1 MIKRLHAL
9 PALAAFLALLPA
21 AVRADAF
28 ADTDGDGLSDA
39 FETAAGLNPASGL
52 VADLAAWWRFSAVA
66 DGVVADAS
74 GSARPLS
81 VLEPS
86 AAVRTACAP
95 AAAVHVA
102 GSSPLLVEVPPF
114 GTAIAIG
121 ANLPSG
127 ADASLA
133 ASLPALPELT
143 LAFWFHSTA
152 LAGPSHLAT
161 LGNVALALSGSSLS
175 ATVGGQTLAAASP
188 VPAGQWTHLAL
199 SVSGE
204 AAMLYVNGA
213 PAATCPAPADPA
225 GDGRLLAGSRPG
237 ALFVGE
243 FADFRVYASALSPDE
258 IGDLL
263 DAYADLD
270 GDGLPNILEQ
280 ALGTNPASPDTD
292 GDGLPDAWEHDHGLD
307 PLLAADAARDADGDG
322 LPNRREFSL
331 GTDPNAADTDGDG
344 MPDAWEAQYALDPL
358 DPADAALDPDGDG
371 FTNLREFRLGRD
383 PRAPAVASA
392 TPLVFISS
400 PAFRRAAP

>member
-1 MIKRLHAL
+1 
-9 PALAAFLALLPA
+9 
-21 AVRADAF
+21 
-28 ADTDGDGLSDA
+28 
-39 FETAAGLNPASGL
+39 
-52 VADLAAWWRFSAVA
+52 
-66 DGVVADAS
+66 
-74 GSARPLS
+74 
-81 VLEPS
+81 
-86 AAVRTACAP
+86 
-95 AAAVHVA
+95 
-102 GSSPLLVEVPPF
+102 
-114 GTAIAIG
+114 
-121 ANLPSG
+121 
-127 ADASLA
+127 
-133 ASLPALPELT
+133 
-143 LAFWFHSTA
+143 
-152 LAGPSHLAT
+152 
-161 LGNVALALSGSSLS
+161 
-175 ATVGGQTLAAASP
+175 
-188 VPAGQWTHLAL
+188 
-199 SVSGE
+199 
-204 AAMLYVNGA
+204 MLYVNGA

-243 FADFRVYASALSPDE
+243 LADFRVYASALSPDE

-307 PLLAADAARDADGDG
+307 PLLSADAARDADGDG
-322 LPNRREFSL
+322 LPNRGEFAL

-344 MPDAWEAQYALDPL
+344 MPDAWEARYALDPL

>member
-1 MIKRLHAL
+1 MNKH
-9 PALAAFLALLPA
+9 PHALAALAALAALLPA
-21 AVRADAF
+21 AARADAF

-74 GSARPLS
+74 GSGRPLS

-86 AAVRTACAP
+86 AAVRTACTP
-95 AAAVHVA
+95 AAAVQIA
-102 GSSPLLVEVPPF
+102 GSSPLLVEVPPC
-114 GTAIAIG
+114 GTAIAVG

-143 LAFWFHSTA
+143 LAFWFHSSV
-152 LAGPSHLAT
+152 LSGSSHLAT
-161 LGNVALALSGSSLS
+161 LGSLSLALSGTSLTVAVGDRTLS
-175 ATVGGQTLAAASP
+175 PATANPSGR
-188 VPAGQWTHLAL
+188 WTHVAL
-199 SVSGE
+199 SVS
-204 AAMLYVNGA
+204 ADTAILYVNGSA
-213 PAATCPAPADPA
+213 SATCPAPAAPA
-225 GDGRLLAGSRPG
+225 EGGRLLVGSRPG

-243 FADFRVYASALSPDE
+243 LADFRVYAAALGPDE

-263 DAYADLD
+263 EAYADLD

-292 GDGLPDAWEHDHGLD
+292 GDGIPDAWEHDHGLN
-307 PLLAADAARDADGDG
+307 PLLSADAARDPDGDG
-322 LPNRREFSL
+322 LTNLREFALRSNPSA
-331 GTDPNAADTDGDG
+331 TDTDGDG
-344 MPDAWEAQYALDPL
+344 MPDAWEVQYALDPL

-383 PRAPAVASA
+383 PRAAAATSS

-400 PAFRRAAP
+400 PTFRGAAP